1 MKELRPKGPSM
12 VANYEQHVAKSYD
25 VLGAEGLDARKWGTA
40 IKQNG
45 ERFNAYTDRGYIDKV
60 FGVPLREQIEGLGDE
75 GGQFVIADFGGDD
88 GFLLHQVMEDVE
100 QVDTQKEIAG
110 LVVDFDSTGKAK
122 EKFLDRK
129 AAGERKDMEYVV
141 ADITRLPFADA
152 SIDAIISRMSIQYLD
167 AEQQVVFWEEVSRVL
182 KENGLGIILSLTGFY
197 DHKQF
202 NSMVQSVVSIISGS
216 QDWQRRMPA
225 FNDFSNRARFEE
237 RYSLAPGFASRVL
250 EFPMSVAAWADRF
263 ELSEKQLASL
273 IELYQ
278 TKKKEFPDLFEIWDG
293 ELCLQSRLLE
303 IRLRKKSNDKS

>member
-1 MKELRPKGPSM
+1 M
-12 VANYEQHVAKSYD
+12 VAAYEQHVARGYD
-25 VLGAEGLDARKWGTA
+25 ELGAEGLSVRNWGTA
-40 IKQNG
+40 IDRRG
-45 ERFNAYTDRGYIDKV
+45 ERFNAYTDPEYIDKV
-60 FGVPLREQIEGLGDE
+60 FGVPLREQIEGFGDE
-75 GGQFVIADFGGDD
+75 SGQFMIADFGGDD
-88 GFLLHQVMEDVE
+88 GFLLHQVMADVE
-100 QVDTQKEIAG
+100 QADTKKEIVG

-152 SIDAIISRMSIQYLD
+152 TLDAIISRMSIQYLD

-202 NSMVQSVVSIISGS
+202 DDIIRSVVAIISGS
-216 QDWQRRMPA
+216 QEWKRRMPA
-225 FNDFSNRARFEE
+225 FNDFSNRTRFEE
-237 RYSLAPGFASRVL
+237 RYSLAPVCASRVV

-263 ELSEKQLASL
+263 ELSERQLASL
-273 IELYQ
+273 NELYQ
-278 TKKKEFPDLFEIWDG
+278 TKKKEFPDLFETWDG

-303 IRLRKKSNDKS
+303 VRLRKKTHGRS